1 MGKEASNLGKVV
13 KDVTGYKVR
22 IMLVSKSYEV
32 PLRDGKVRKESKMC
46 DSGIYGLYAG
56 RKKLIKTGFKT
67 VAEATEYVATNLMN
81 K

>member
-46 DSGIYGLYAG
+46 DSGTYGLYAG
-56 RKKLIKTGFKT
+56 RKKLVKAGFKT
-67 VAEATEYVATNLMN
+67 VAEATEYVATSLM